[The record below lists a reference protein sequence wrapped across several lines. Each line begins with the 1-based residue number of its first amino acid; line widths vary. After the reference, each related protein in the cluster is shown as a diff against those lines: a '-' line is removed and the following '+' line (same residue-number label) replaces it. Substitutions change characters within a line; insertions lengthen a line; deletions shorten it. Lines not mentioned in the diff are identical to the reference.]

1 MFSRQALRKLIFPL
15 VVEQFLSVMVGMAD
29 IMMVSS
35 AGETAVSSVALVDL
49 INSLILNIFAALAT
63 GGAVV
68 ASQAIGARHQE
79 RAAHVANQLT
89 YIVLAIALVIMGL
102 VLFLKAP
109 LLRLLF
115 GQVEPAVMEGSLVY
129 FTISALSYPFIA
141 VYSGGA
147 ALFRSMGN
155 SRVTMYISLLMNGVN
170 IAGNAVL
177 VYGFGMGVAGVAW
190 PSFVSRTLAAVI
202 ILCLLRDKRRTIYIR
217 NLLSFR
223 LDFPLMRSILRI
235 GIPSSLENSV
245 FQLGRV
251 LLVSLIST
259 FGTVQI
265 AANAVANNLD
275 YLGVIPGQAIGLAI
289 ITVVGQCVGAGE
301 WEQVRRYTKR
311 LLQLTYLCMWAL
323 NGGLLVC
330 LPFVLNR
337 YSLSAETWQ
346 CAFTLVL
353 IHAVGAMVLWPASF
367 TLPNALRAT
376 GDVRVPMV
384 ISIVS
389 MLVFRVGFS
398 LVFGVHME
406 LGVIGVWI
414 AMVVDWAVRVACFI
428 PRVRKKLWL
437 VHPSLEAGK

>member
-275 YLGVIPGQAIGLAI
+275 YLGIIPGQAIGLAI

-301 WEQVRRYTKR
+301 WEQVRHYTKR
-311 LLQLTYLCMWAL
+311 LLQVTYLCMWGL
-323 NGGLLVC
+323 NGAILLA
-330 LPFVLNR
+330 LPLVLNA
-337 YSLSAETWQ
+337 YNLSAETWQ
-346 CAFTLVL
+346 CAFYLVV
-353 IHAVGAMVLWPASF
+353 IHATGAMVLWPASF
-367 TLPNALRAT
+367 TLPNALRAS
-376 GDVRVPMV
+376 GDVRMPMV

-389 MLVFRVGFS
+389 MLVFRLGFS
-398 LVFGVHME
+398 IVLGVHME
-406 LGVIGVWI
+406 MGVMGVWI
-414 AMVVDWAVRVACFI
+414 AMVIDWVVRVACFI

-437 VHPSLEAGK
+437 EHPAPEQGK

>member
-1 MFSRQALRKLIFPL
+1 MFSRQALRRLIFPL
-15 VVEQFLSVMVGMAD
+15 VVEQFLTVMVGMAD

-35 AGETAVSSVALVDL
+35 AGEAAVSSVALVDL

-68 ASQAIGARHQE
+68 ASQAIGAKHQE

-89 YIVLAIALVIMGL
+89 YIVLAIALAIMGL
-102 VLFLKAP
+102 VLLLKGP

-115 GQVEPAVMEGSLVY
+115 GQVEPDVMAGSLVY
-129 FTISALSYPFIA
+129 FTISAYSYPFIA

-170 IAGNAVL
+170 IAGNAIF

-190 PSFVSRTLAAVI
+190 PSLISRALAAVI
-202 ILCLLRDKRRTIYIR
+202 ILCLLRDKRRIIYIR

-275 YLGVIPGQAIGLAI
+275 YLGVIPGQAIGLAV
-289 ITVVGQCVGAGE
+289 ITVVGQCVGARE
-301 WEQVRRYTKR
+301 WDQVRHYTKR
-311 LLQLTYLCMWAL
+311 LLQVTYLCMWSL
-323 NGGLLVC
+323 NGALLLA
-330 LPFVLNR
+330 LPLILNV
-337 YSLSAETWQ
+337 YNLSPETWQ

-367 TLPNALRAT
+367 TLPNALRAS
-376 GDVRVPMV
+376 GDVRMPMV
-384 ISIVS
+384 VSILS
-389 MLVFRVGFS
+389 MLIFRLGFS
-398 LVFGVHME
+398 MVLGIHLEMGVM
-406 LGVIGVWI
+406 GVWI
-414 AMVVDWAVRVACFI
+414 AMVIDWVVRVACFI

-437 VHPSLEAGK
+437 EHPSLEAGK

>member
-1 MFSRQALRKLIFPL
+1 MFHKQALKKLIIPL
-15 VVEQFLSVMVGMAD
+15 IIEQFLAVMVGMAD

-35 AGETAVSSVALVDL
+35 AGEAAVSSVALVDL

-68 ASQAIGARHQE
+68 ASQAIGAKHQE
-79 RAAHVANQLT
+79 RAAHVANQLI
-89 YIVLAIALVIMGL
+89 YIVLAIALAIMGL
-102 VLFLKAP
+102 VLLLKGP

-115 GQVEPAVMEGSLVY
+115 GQVEPDVMAGSLVY
-129 FTISALSYPFIA
+129 FTISAYSYPFIA

-170 IAGNAVL
+170 IAGNAIF

-190 PSFVSRTLAAVI
+190 PSLISRALAAVI
-202 ILCLLRDKRRTIYIR
+202 ILCLLRDKRRIIYIR

-275 YLGVIPGQAIGLAI
+275 SLGCIPGQAVSLAV
-289 ITVVGQCVGAGE
+289 ITVVGQCIGAGD
-301 WEQVRRYTKR
+301 RRQATGYAKK
-311 LLQLTYLCMWAL
+311 LVGIAYLAMIAL
-323 NGGLLVC
+323 NTVILLT
-330 LPFVLNR
+330 LPWTLKMYNV
-337 YSLSAETWQ
+337 SAETLQLSTW
-346 CAFTLVL
+346 LVF
-353 IHAVGAMVLWPASF
+353 IHDGFAMLLWPVAF
-367 TLPNALRAT
+367 VLPGALRAA
-376 GDVRVPMV
+376 GDVRFTMV
-384 ISIVS
+384 VSVFSMWAFRILFSWILGS
-389 MLVFRVGFS
+389 MLGW
-398 LVFGVHME
+398 GA
-406 LGVIGVWI
+406 IGVWV
-414 AMVVDWAVRVACFI
+414 AMLLDWVFRAAFF
-428 PRVRKKLWL
+428 LWRFFSGRWLRHAAL
-437 VHPSLEAGK
+437 V